1 MTDQQL
7 YIDGVLMDMSEDSAI
22 TLDIKS
28 NLFRD
33 ITKMTANTTY
43 TINLPKTAHNMA
55 VLEFAGKPSTSSRYP
70 YIFHTARYFRNGLE
84 IIRNGRAS
92 VLSVKETIE
101 ISIYWGFFQA
111 LATLQSSDLKLNE
124 LNCTKYLRFNR
135 NNSSYTYEKAISE
148 GVFYG
153 TYDAAAVKTSSEE
166 WQGYDRSVGG
176 NSNTTYSLVDGKIRT
191 GTEVGKYVSG
201 EVLTDET
208 YQCAI
213 IPFEAG
219 MRATISKVL
228 GKGDYRTWAI
238 LDTNKNIV
246 ILAADAGTTEAE
258 TNPNIPAPDPILPA
272 TIGAGI
278 LCASVD
284 TKTAMTTISIR
295 FALMDEAPAGQVE
308 YGSYD
313 PATGFTEAWGVEDIP
328 ADKGGTEITVNVT
341 RYKQAG
347 RLIYVKPSKSGMLY
361 WIAGEGSDSNYYVS
375 GGTQYKTSRF
385 APYSVKYTSESEPID
400 IDLQA
405 PATAEWLVIN
415 AIKEYST
422 GTTIQVKSETEN
434 RAKASSREVQTS
446 SGGGTFGGGG
456 SFGYADKGAIQPSV
470 TAQYILDLITAQT
483 GVAFGWSSQ
492 AKETIKG
499 LAVPLITRKA
509 DAQTVVGSF
518 EGTFI
523 ATTNLGILEIQP
535 TSLSEVFDGLELA
548 NRYSQLKVK
557 IACTMIFDVQIN
569 WSWDASNARP
579 NGHIGN
585 SYEGSIEWNGVY
597 QYDPCYVEIKVVSKH
612 TSDQEESEYTKTYIA
627 GKEIEKD
634 DAYSRTYITDYDS
647 DKVNGRFIHLAAG
660 RGEIQLEEGDIV
672 TFEFKHYGKGTL
684 RGLRGYN
691 GRISASIS
699 QSDEVPYGGNFP
711 IGKNLPDIKVTDFLK
726 CICILTS
733 TFPSQRFTDGR
744 LAFADIVSLW
754 EAKAQAVDW
763 TKKLIPSEACN
774 HPRQTDFSVEDYCQ
788 HNIYKW
794 KEDDTVFQKHDADME
809 IDNKTLEYTQDVCTL
824 PFAATDGNRIPIY
837 EWESVQR
844 YFGRTTTLTV
854 QTATKYKACKDRIVN
869 LTKTDAGYAAL
880 AFNIDLQG
888 IFDSKLEKLRKTVA
902 NPHQITERFN
912 LSDLEILNFD
922 ETKPVYL
929 AQYGAYFAV
938 LEIKTT
944 NSGYCEVT
952 MIELNN

>member
-7 YIDGVLMDMSEDSAI
+7 YIDGILMDMSEETAI

-55 VLEFAGKPSTSSRYP
+55 VLEFAGKPSTSSKYP
-70 YIFHTARYFRNGLE
+70 YILHTTRYFRNGLE

-101 ISIYWGFFQA
+101 ISIYWGLFQA

-124 LNCTKYLRFNR
+124 LNCTKYLRFTK
-135 NNSSYTYEKAISE
+135 NNSPYTYEKAISE

-153 TYDAAAVKTSSEE
+153 RYETAAIKTSSEE
-166 WQGYDRSVGG
+166 WQGYDRNVGG
-176 NSNTTYSLVDGKIRT
+176 NSDTTYSLVGGKIRT

-238 LDTNKNIV
+238 LDKNKNV
-246 ILAADAGTTEAE
+246 LSLADDAGKTEVE
-258 TNPNIPAPDPILPA
+258 TYPLLPSPDPMLGMFVNA
-272 TIGAGI
+272 GACI
-278 LCASVD
+278 ANIETSV
-284 TKTAMTTISIR
+284 AMETISIR
-295 FALMDEAPAGQVE
+295 VRAEKAGSVE
-308 YGSYD
+308 YG
-313 PATGFTEAWGVEDIP
+313 ALNKETGETTPWGTYEISAAGETEF
-328 ADKGGTEITVNVT
+328 NVV
-341 RYKQAG
+341 KSKPSG
-347 RLIYVKPSKSGMLY
+347 ILIYIKPSVDKMINMALSTGVAAYYLSDGKLSQVHSSG
-361 WIAGEGSDSNYYVS
+361 A
-375 GGTQYKTSRF
+375 
-385 APYSVKYTSESEPID
+385 YSVKYKSKSMPID
-400 IDLQA
+400 VDLQA

-422 GTTIQVKSETEN
+422 GTTILVKSETES
-434 RAKASSREVQTS
+434 RARAISGTFD
-446 SGGGTFGGGG
+446 GGGSFGGG
-456 SFGYADKGAIQPSV
+456 SFGYVDKGTIQPSV
-470 TAQYILDLITAQT
+470 TAQYIIDLITAQT
-483 GVAFGWSSQ
+483 GVAFGWSNR
-492 AKETIKG
+492 AKEIIKG
-499 LAVPLITRKA
+499 LAFPLITRKA

-518 EGTFI
+518 EGTFFQ
-523 ATTNLGILEIQP
+523 TESLGILDFQP
-535 TSLSEVFDGLELA
+535 TSLSEVFDGLEIG
-548 NRYSQLKVK
+548 NRYSQLNVK
-557 IACTMIFDVQIN
+557 IACTMIFDVQMN

-579 NGHIGN
+579 NGHVGS
-585 SYEGSIEWNGVY
+585 SYEGSTEYNGVY
-597 QYDPCYVEIKVVSKH
+597 TYEPCYVEIKVISKH
-612 TSDQEESEYTKTYIA
+612 TSAQEESEYTKTYIA
-627 GKEIEKD
+627 GKEIDED
-634 DAYSRTYITDYDS
+634 NASFRRYITDYDS

-660 RGEIQLEEGDIV
+660 RGEIELEEGDIV
-672 TFEFKHYGKGTL
+672 TFEFKHYGKGVL

-691 GRISASIS
+691 GRLSASIS

-733 TFPSQRFTDGR
+733 TFPSQRFIGDT
-744 LAFADIVSLW
+744 LTFADIVNLW
-754 EAKAQAVDW
+754 EDKAQAVDW
-763 TKKLIPSEACN
+763 TKKLIPSEASN

-794 KEDDTVFQKHDADME
+794 KEDDTVYLQHDADMT

-837 EWESVQR
+837 EWESTKR
-844 YFGRTTTLTV
+844 DFGRTTLTV

-869 LTKTDAGYAAL
+869 LTKNDAGYAEL
-880 AFNIDLQG
+880 AFNINLQD
-888 IFDSKLEKLRKTVA
+888 IFANKLKKLRKTVA

-938 LEIKTT
+938 LEVKTT
-944 NSGYCEVT
+944 SSGYCEVT

>member
-7 YIDGVLMDMSEDSAI
+7 YIDGILMDMSEETAI

-55 VLEFAGKPSTSSRYP
+55 VLEFAGKPSTSSKYP
-70 YIFHTARYFRNGLE
+70 YILHTARYFRNGLE

-101 ISIYWGFFQA
+101 ISIYWGLFQA

-153 TYDAAAVKTSSEE
+153 RYETAAVKTSSEE
-166 WQGYDRSVGG
+166 WQGYDRNVGG
-176 NSNTTYSLVDGKIRT
+176 NSDTTYSLVGGKIRT

-238 LDTNKNIV
+238 LDTNKNV
-246 ILAADAGTTEAE
+246 LSLADDAGKTEVE
-258 TNPNIPAPDPILPA
+258 TYPLLPSPDPMLGTFVSA
-272 TIGAGI
+272 GACI
-278 LCASVD
+278 ANIETSV
-284 TKTAMTTISIR
+284 AMETISIR
-295 FALMDEAPAGQVE
+295 VRAEKAGSVE
-308 YGSYD
+308 YG
-313 PATGFTEAWGVEDIP
+313 ALNKETGETTPWG
-328 ADKGGTEITVNVT
+328 TYEISAAGESEINVV
-341 RYKQAG
+341 KSKPSG
-347 RLIYVKPSKSGMLY
+347 ILIYIKPSVDKMINMALSTGVAAYYLSDGKLSQVHSSG
-361 WIAGEGSDSNYYVS
+361 A
-375 GGTQYKTSRF
+375 
-385 APYSVKYTSESEPID
+385 YSVKYTSGSMPID
-400 IDLQA
+400 VDLQA

-422 GTTIQVKSETEN
+422 GTTILVKSEIES
-434 RAKASSREVQTS
+434 RARAIS
-446 SGGGTFGGGG
+446 GTFDGGG
-456 SFGYADKGAIQPSV
+456 SFGGGSFGFADKGTIQPSV
-470 TAQYILDLITAQT
+470 TAQYIIDLITAQT
-483 GVAFGWSSQ
+483 GVAFGWSNR
-492 AKETIKG
+492 AKEIIKG

-509 DAQTVVGSF
+509 DAQTVVGSL
-518 EGTFI
+518 EGSFFQTE
-523 ATTNLGILEIQP
+523 NLGILDFQP
-535 TSLSEVFDGLELA
+535 TSLSEVFDGLEIGH
-548 NRYSQLKVK
+548 RYSQLNVK
-557 IACTMIFDVQIN
+557 IACTMIFDVQMN
-569 WSWDASNARP
+569 WSWDASKVNPSGHKSWSFGDGSTELQAFYSYPP
-579 NGHIGN
+579 NYIEMKVKHRNNDGN
-585 SYEGSIEWNGVY
+585 ETE
-597 QYDPCYVEIKVVSKH
+597 
-612 TSDQEESEYTKTYIA
+612 TLYIA
-627 GKEIEKD
+627 GLQQDESSGK
-634 DAYSRTYITDYDS
+634 YVTDYES
-647 DKVNGRFIHLAAG
+647 NKVNGRFIHLVAG
-660 RGEIQLEEGDIV
+660 RGEIDLEEGDIV
-672 TFEFKHYGKGTL
+672 TFEMKHPKNQRL
-684 RGLRGYN
+684 IGLKCYN
-691 GRISASIS
+691 GRLSASIS

-733 TFPSQRFTDGR
+733 TFPSQRFIGKT
-744 LAFADIVSLW
+744 LTFADIVNLW
-754 EAKAQAVDW
+754 EDKAQAVDW
-763 TKKLIPSEACN
+763 TKKLIPSEASN

-794 KEDDTVFQKHDADME
+794 KEDDTVYQQHDADMT

-824 PFAATDGNRIPIY
+824 PFAATDGDRIPIY
-837 EWESVQR
+837 EWESVQSH
-844 YFGRTTTLTV
+844 FGSSGTTITTQV
-854 QTATKYKACKDRIVN
+854 ATKYKACKDRIVN
-869 LTKTDAGYAAL
+869 LTKNDAGYAEL
-880 AFNIDLQG
+880 AFNINLQD
-888 IFDSKLEKLRKTVA
+888 IFDNKLKKLRKTVA

-938 LEIKTT
+938 LEVKTT
-944 NSGYCEVT
+944 SSGYCEVT

>member
-7 YIDGVLMDMSEDSAI
+7 YIDGILMDMSEETAI

-55 VLEFAGKPSTSSRYP
+55 VLEFAGKPSTSSKYP

-101 ISIYWGFFQA
+101 ISIYWGLFQA

-124 LNCTKYLRFNR
+124 LNCTKYLRFTK
-135 NNSSYTYEKAISE
+135 NNSLYTYEKAISD

-153 TYDAAAVKTSSEE
+153 RYETAAVKTSSEE
-166 WQGYDRSVGG
+166 WQGYDRNVGG
-176 NSNTTYSLVDGKIRT
+176 NSDTTYSLVGGKIRT

-219 MRATISKVL
+219 MRAIISKVL
-228 GKGDYRTWAI
+228 GNGDYRTWAI
-238 LDTNKNIV
+238 LDTNKNV
-246 ILAADAGTTEAE
+246 LSLADDAGKTEVD
-258 TNPNIPAPDPILPA
+258 TYPLLPSPDPMLGTFVSA
-272 TIGAGI
+272 GACI
-278 LCASVD
+278 ANIETSV
-284 TKTAMTTISIR
+284 AMETISIR
-295 FALMDEAPAGQVE
+295 VRAEKAGSVE
-308 YGSYD
+308 YGALNKETGETTPWGTYD
-313 PATGFTEAWGVEDIP
+313 VAAGETEF
-328 ADKGGTEITVNVT
+328 NVV
-341 RYKQAG
+341 KSKPSG
-347 RLIYVKPSKSGMLY
+347 ILIYIKPSVDKMINMALNTGVAAYYLSDGKLSQVHSSG
-361 WIAGEGSDSNYYVS
+361 A
-375 GGTQYKTSRF
+375 
-385 APYSVKYTSESEPID
+385 YSVKYTSGSMPID
-400 IDLQA
+400 VDLQA

-422 GTTIQVKSETEN
+422 GTTILVKSETES
-434 RAKASSREVQTS
+434 RARASSREVQTS
-446 SGGGTFGGGG
+446 SSGGSFGGG
-456 SFGYADKGAIQPSV
+456 SFGFADKGTIQPSV
-470 TAQYILDLITAQT
+470 TAQYIIDLITAQT
-483 GVAFGWSSQ
+483 GVAFGWSNR
-492 AKETIKG
+492 AKEIIKG

-509 DAQTVVGSF
+509 DVQTVVGSL
-518 EGTFI
+518 EGTFFQ
-523 ATTNLGILEIQP
+523 TESLGILDFQP
-535 TSLSEVFDGLELA
+535 TSLSEVFDGLEIGH
-548 NRYSQLKVK
+548 RYSQLNVK
-557 IACTMIFDVQIN
+557 IACTMIFDVQMN

-579 NGHIGN
+579 NLHVGS
-585 SYEGSIEWNGVY
+585 SYEGSTEYNGVY
-597 QYDPCYVEIKVVSKH
+597 NYEPCYVEIKVVSKH

-627 GKEIEKD
+627 GKEIDED
-634 DAYSRTYITDYDS
+634 NASFRRYITDYDS

-660 RGEIQLEEGDIV
+660 RGEIELKEDDIV
-672 TFEFKHYGKGTL
+672 TFEFKHYGKGVL

-733 TFPSQRFTDGR
+733 TFPSQRFIGET
-744 LAFADIVSLW
+744 LTFADIVNLW

-794 KEDDTVFQKHDADME
+794 KEDDTVYQQHDADMT

-837 EWESVQR
+837 EWESTQR
-844 YFGRTTTLTV
+844 NFGRTALTV

-869 LTKTDAGYAAL
+869 LTKNDAGYAEL
-880 AFNIDLQG
+880 AFNINLQD
-888 IFDSKLEKLRKTVA
+888 IFDNKLKKLRKTVA
-902 NPHQITERFN
+902 NPHQIVERFN

-938 LEIKTT
+938 LEVKTT
-944 NSGYCEVT
+944 SSGYCEVT

>member
-7 YIDGVLMDMSEDSAI
+7 YIDGILMDMSEETAI

-55 VLEFAGKPSTSSRYP
+55 VLEFAGKPSTSSKYP
-70 YIFHTARYFRNGLE
+70 YILHTARYFRNGLE

-101 ISIYWGFFQA
+101 ISIYWGLFQA

-153 TYDAAAVKTSSEE
+153 RYETAAVKTSSEE
-166 WQGYDRSVGG
+166 WQGYDRNVGG
-176 NSNTTYSLVDGKIRT
+176 NSNTTYSLVGGKIRT

-208 YQCAI
+208 YMCAI

-238 LDTNKNIV
+238 LDKNKNV
-246 ILAADAGTTEAE
+246 LSLADDAGKTEVE
-258 TNPNIPAPDPILPA
+258 TYPSLPAPDPILGTFVSAGACIANIA
-272 TIGAGI
+272 T
-278 LCASVD
+278 SV
-284 TKTAMTTISIR
+284 AMETISIR
-295 FALMDEAPAGQVE
+295 VRAEKAGSVE
-308 YGSYD
+308 YGALD
-313 PATGFTEAWGVEDIP
+313 AKTGEATPWGTYEVAAGE
-328 ADKGGTEITVNVT
+328 TEINVV
-341 RYKQAG
+341 KS
-347 RLIYVKPSKSGMLY
+347 KPSGLLVYIKPSVDKMINMKISTGVAAYYLSDGKLSQVHSSG
-361 WIAGEGSDSNYYVS
+361 A
-375 GGTQYKTSRF
+375 
-385 APYSVKYTSESEPID
+385 YSVKYTSESMPID
-400 IDLQA
+400 VDLQA

-422 GTTIQVKSETEN
+422 GTTIQVESETES
-434 RAKASSREVQTS
+434 RARASSREVQTS
-446 SGGGTFGGGG
+446 SSGGSFGGGG
-456 SFGYADKGAIQPSV
+456 SFGYSDNGAIQPSV
-470 TAQYILDLITAQT
+470 TVQYIIDLITAQT
-483 GVAFGWSSQ
+483 GVAFGWSNR

-509 DAQTVVGSF
+509 DVQTVAGSL
-518 EGTFI
+518 EGTFFS
-523 ATTNLGILEIQP
+523 TENLGILDFQA
-535 TSLSEVFDGLELA
+535 TSLSEVFDGLEIGH
-548 NRYSQLKVK
+548 RYSQLNVK
-557 IACTMIFDVQIN
+557 IACTMIFDVQMN
-569 WSWDASNARP
+569 WSWDASKVNPSGHKSWSFGDGSTELQAFYSYPP
-579 NGHIGN
+579 NYIEMKVKHRNNDGN
-585 SYEGSIEWNGVY
+585 ETE
-597 QYDPCYVEIKVVSKH
+597 
-612 TSDQEESEYTKTYIA
+612 TLYIA
-627 GKEIEKD
+627 GLQQDESSGK
-634 DAYSRTYITDYDS
+634 YVTDYES
-647 DKVNGRFIHLAAG
+647 NKVNGRFIHLVAG
-660 RGEIQLEEGDIV
+660 RGEIDLEEGDIV
-672 TFEFKHYGKGTL
+672 TFEMKHPKNQRL
-684 RGLRGYN
+684 IGLKCYN

-733 TFPSQRFTDGR
+733 TFPSQRFIGKT
-744 LAFADIVSLW
+744 LTFADIVSLW
-754 EAKAQAVDW
+754 EDKAQAVDW
-763 TKKLIPSEACN
+763 TKKLIPSEASN

-794 KEDDTVFQKHDADME
+794 KEDDTVYQQHDADMT

-824 PFAATDGNRIPIY
+824 PFAATDGDRIPIY
-837 EWESVQR
+837 EWESVQSH
-844 YFGRTTTLTV
+844 FGSSGTTITTQV
-854 QTATKYKACKDRIVN
+854 ATKYKACKDRIVN
-869 LTKTDAGYAAL
+869 LTNNSGYAEL
-880 AFNIDLQG
+880 AFNINLQD
-888 IFDSKLEKLRKTVA
+888 IFDNKLNRLRKTIA

-938 LEIKTT
+938 LEVKTT
-944 NSGYCEVT
+944 SSGYCEVT